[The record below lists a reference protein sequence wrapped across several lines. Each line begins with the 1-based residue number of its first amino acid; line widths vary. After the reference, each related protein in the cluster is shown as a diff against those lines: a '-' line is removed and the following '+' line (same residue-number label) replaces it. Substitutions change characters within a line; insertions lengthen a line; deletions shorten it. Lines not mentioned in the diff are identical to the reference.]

1 MMRKLMMFIA
11 AFPMLVACVKEN
23 SVKVETIDASKLVFN
38 ITVNRLDEPSTKG
51 VKTSWV
57 ANDKIYLFFEDN
69 TTGYAKMTY
78 DGSSWSTVVTNA
90 PTVSA
95 SGKKLTAVYV
105 PYNTDEPVYSEG
117 WTFDESYAYYLSAE
131 AVEYTVDTSDIPA
144 TLSATINMTAPAGF
158 VQFFIPDESAVAGTY
173 MLTASY
179 IAPASCGAIT
189 PGGAVAQTIKSDG
202 YAMPGIVATVAEE
215 KGYYFYGILNAAKR
229 GVATSYLFQL
239 VTQEPTK
246 GYAISSRTKTVNGTL
261 DPATVGAAIK
271 FNLPSGWTASLPC
284 VDLGFSHIKWAT
296 GNVQGDTQ
304 NLGSIANPLEAGGY
318 YSWMRTSYDGSTEGG
333 TDTATWLLGAPWR
346 MPTVE
351 EFNALANTTDNTI
364 WSHKTGWTTIG
375 SNTGGFLVTSK
386 VNGLSIFLPASAGED
401 ERGNYWSSE
410 SGKCFFVQ
418 GVGYIY
424 DTANVWGF
432 SVRPVKEVLAISN
445 LVHYWPFNG
454 NTNDAVTSGAINGTN
469 TGATLSTD
477 RFGNANSAY
486 FFDGTDDSIEVGQ
499 AGSFESSDSF
509 SFNVWVNST
518 GGGNFIRTEGGSG
531 SWGWFVRFVG
541 EGKIQIWE
549 GTYTSYT
556 AETTESYNDG
566 NWHMVTFVRD
576 ASNNIGRLYVDG
588 EEKCHYDMP
597 SGPQPLTSAYPDYLG
612 SYGSGE
618 FFHGTMD
625 EVRLYNKA
633 LTAEEVAALYQ
644 Y

>member
-23 SVKVETIDASKLVFN
+23 SVNVETIDASKLVFN

-246 GYAISSRTKTVNGTL
+246 GYAISSRTKTGNGTL

-469 TGATLSTD
+469 IGATLTTD

-597 SGPQPLTSAYPDYLG
+597 SGPQPLTSAYLDYLG